1 MCTVTESNV
10 MLRAQAEL
18 PVGLK
23 VATEEFHEGWNRMR
37 SGGVVRL
44 EKKVHTRGWKFLKT
58 AETAVKS
65 GVGATSR
72 EAIASALKLALRR
85 VDAHTNAVEVQQ
97 IRLTQYPW
105 FCLARVS
112 VHPYRIQE
120 GAVLPAATENNLAP
134 DAARPSRQSREP
146 VEIFPDFDGAIP
158 MLKQMLIA
166 SANTQAGNAL
176 ASS

>member
-18 PVGLK
+18 PDGFK
-23 VATEEFHEGWNRMR
+23 VATEKFLEGWGRMR

-44 EKKVHTRGWKFLKT
+44 EKKVHIRGWNLLKI
-58 AETAVKS
+58 AEGAVKS
-65 GVGATSR
+65 GVGATSE

-85 VDAHTNAVEVQQ
+85 VDAHSNAVEVEQ

-105 FCLARVS
+105 FCVARVR

-120 GAVLPAATENNLAP
+120 GMVLPVMAEIAP
-134 DAARPSRQSREP
+134 RPVIARESRQQQAD
-146 VEIFPDFDGAIP
+146 EIFPDFDAAMP
-158 MLKQMLIA
+158 MLKEMLIA
-166 SANTQAGNAL
+166 S
-176 ASS
+176 SSAQVSAQ